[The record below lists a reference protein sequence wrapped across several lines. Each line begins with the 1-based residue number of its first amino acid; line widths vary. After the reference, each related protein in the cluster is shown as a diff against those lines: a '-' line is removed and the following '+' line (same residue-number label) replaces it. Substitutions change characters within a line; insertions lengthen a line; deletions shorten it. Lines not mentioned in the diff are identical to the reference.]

1 MSIQQVII
9 TGALV
14 HSYYVSLK
22 PIYYTILFQG
32 IQTCGYLFIS
42 FDDQITHNFLVNDLI
57 LTVTAA
63 IFVVINT
70 YLFCR
75 LLYDMKTKAIVS
87 FSTVFLILSCVIT
100 SNYDWNYTRTFDI
113 VFIASYMVILSSLII
128 VFGKIQSNIMEELV
142 AETKLH
148 LNQQD

>member
-1 MSIQQVII
+1 
-9 TGALV
+9 
-14 HSYYVSLK
+14 
-22 PIYYTILFQG
+22 
-32 IQTCGYLFIS
+32 
-42 FDDQITHNFLVNDLI
+42 
-57 LTVTAA
+57 
-63 IFVVINT
+63 
-70 YLFCR
+70 
-75 LLYDMKTKAIVS
+75 MKTKAIVS

-113 VFIASYMVILSSLII
+113 VFIVSYMVILSSLII